1 MPTYFGL
8 RPCVRAAAL
17 TLTLI
22 LSACGGGGG
31 GGSGGQPDAQ
41 ASDKGGGG
49 DVVTMSGTLS
59 LVETA
64 AVDSDTNDPNQ
75 ADRRNNDNFDVAQA
89 LSTPVN
95 LVGTVN
101 EPGAGPDG
109 PNKTAGDQADV
120 FVVDLQANQTVDL
133 QFAADPG
140 VNDLDLTILD
150 DSHKV
155 VGVSDGTGSSECVRI
170 SKAGR
175 YYIAV
180 YAHLGASIYNLRIG
194 SPDSASSCAN
204 ATNSDGAI
212 VAGQVIA
219 QPLSSTMVAST
230 RTSSV
235 AASTSVSPK
244 QAQGLKSMLDF
255 HREAGLSQLDV
266 PRGAPNLLTLP
277 STTQARLKGLS
288 QLASYTSFKRASVLA
303 QQAARP
309 ASRSES
315 LAQAL
320 DTISYAKALMATGQ
334 YKFVSLNHRVQLSQV
349 AGDVGSFPPNDP
361 IYPKQRWHYEQINL
375 PAAMDRLVNLPM
387 QPARRPLV
395 AVIDSGIMV
404 DHPDLAPQIEGG
416 RTFVSL
422 NIRNA
427 GELDSANPDDL
438 DVPTAAG
445 DPHFH
450 GSHVAGTIAARTF
463 DGYGAA
469 GIAPMAR
476 LMPLR
481 VFDQRRPT
489 GAEDYDIINAMLYAA
504 GLPNRTNLLPPRK
517 ADVINMS
524 LGSAQACPAAY
535 VNIIQQVRQAGV
547 IVVVAAGNDARNND
561 GVAVPV
567 GSPANC
573 PGVVAV
579 GALDA
584 QARQANYSQSGP
596 ELRVAAPG
604 GDMSRSTTGEPQG
617 DMVDST
623 VAIFSPEGKRQ
634 PGFAYMQGTSMA
646 TPHVAGVVALMK
658 YAYPGLTP
666 ELFDAWLSAGK
677 LTDDI
682 GGPGYDTATGYGLI
696 NARKAVDVALAEA
709 QNPGPAPQGQ
719 ITALPFALD
728 FGAQRTSMNLALS
741 ATAKTSEVVQQ
752 ITSSSPALTVNRT
765 GVNAQT
771 GLGSYMVNIDRTRL
785 PAGTSFLS
793 INVQTSS
800 KTLTVQVTVVKQDGG
815 GTGARSANYGTVYVL
830 AIDSSTQDVVDEVM
844 VTAQGGRYNWQL
856 KGPKGQKVY
865 LLAGG
870 DLDWNGF
877 ICDAGEPCGV
887 YPLLSNAPTEITL
900 ASNLSNLNFSLA
912 PLGTGG
918 VAQAAAT
925 RSTASSWTPRLRL
938 PAR

>member
-1 MPTYFGL
+1 MPTFFGL
-8 RPCVRAAAL
+8 RPCARAAAL
-17 TLTLI
+17 TLTFI

-31 GGSGGQPDAQ
+31 GQPDAQ
-41 ASDKGGGG
+41 ASGKSDGG
-49 DVVTMSGTLS
+49 DVVTLSGTLS

-64 AVDSDTNDPNQ
+64 AVDSDINDPNQ
-75 ADRRNNDNFDVAQA
+75 ANRRNNDDFDVAQA

-101 EPGAGPDG
+101 EPGAGADG
-109 PNKTAGDQADV
+109 PNKAAGDQYDV
-120 FVVDLQANQTVDL
+120 FVVDLQANQTVEL
-133 QFAADPG
+133 QFAADAG
-140 VNDLDLTILD
+140 VNDLDLAILD
-150 DSHKV
+150 DSPKV
-155 VGVSDGTGSSECVRI
+155 VGMSAGTGSGECVRI
-170 SKAGR
+170 AKAGR

-180 YAHLGASIYNLRIG
+180 YAHIGASIYNLRVG
-194 SPDSASSCAN
+194 APSNASSCPN
-204 ATNSDGAI
+204 ATNADGVI

-219 QPLSSTMVAST
+219 QAISDNVVPLT

-235 AASTSVSPK
+235 AASIGGAARQPQSVTSM
-244 QAQGLKSMLDF
+244 QDF
-255 HREAGLSQLDV
+255 HRAAGLSQLDV
-266 PRGAPNLLTLP
+266 PRGAPTLLTLP
-277 STTQARLKGLS
+277 VTARARLQGLS
-288 QLASYTSFKRASVLA
+288 QLASHSSFKRASALA
-303 QQAARP
+303 QQATRP
-309 ASRSES
+309 MQTSDP
-315 LAQAL
+315 LAQAMA
-320 DTISYAKALMATGQ
+320 TVSYAKALMATGQ
-334 YKFVSLNHRVQLSQV
+334 YKFVSLNHRMQLSQV
-349 AGDVGSFPPNDP
+349 ATDVGSFPPNDP
-361 IYPKQRWHYEQINL
+361 LYPKQRWHYEQINL
-375 PAAMDRLVNLPM
+375 PAAMDRLSSLPT

-416 RTFVSL
+416 RTFFSL
-422 NIRNA
+422 NTRNA

-450 GSHVAGTIAARTF
+450 GTHVAGTIAARTF

-489 GAEDYDIINAMLYAA
+489 GADDYDIINAMLYAA

-524 LGSAQACPAAY
+524 LGSSQACSAAY
-535 VNIIQQVRQAGV
+535 ANIVQQVRQAGV

-561 GVAVPV
+561 GMTVPV
-567 GSPANC
+567 GTPANC

-623 VAIFSPEGKRQ
+623 VAIFSPEGRRQ

-666 ELFDAWLSAGK
+666 EQFDAWLNAGK
-677 LTDDI
+677 LTDDV
-682 GGPGYDTATGYGLI
+682 GTSGYDTATGFGLI
-696 NARKAVDVALAEA
+696 NARKAVDMALAEA

-741 ATAKTSEVVQQ
+741 ATARTSEVVQH
-752 ITSSSPALTVNRT
+752 ITASSPAITVNGIHVDT
-765 GVNAQT
+765 QT
-771 GLGSYMVNIDRTRL
+771 GLGSYTVNVDRARL
-785 PAGTSFLS
+785 PAGTSFWD
-793 INVQTSS
+793 ITVQTNS
-800 KTLTVQVTVVKQDGG
+800 KTLTIQVTVVKQDGSPS
-815 GTGARSANYGTVYVL
+815 GARSADYGPIYVM
-830 AIDSSTQDVVDEVM
+830 AIDSSTQDVVDEAM
-844 VTAQGGRYNWQL
+844 VQAQGGRYNWQL
-856 KGPKGQKVY
+856 KGARGQRVY
-865 LLAGG
+865 LLAGS

-887 YPLLSNAPTEITL
+887 YPLMSNAPTEITL
-900 ASNLSNLNFSLA
+900 ASSLSNLNFSIS
-912 PLGTGG
+912 PMGTGG
-918 VAQAAAT
+918 FAQAALSGSG
-925 RSTASSWTPRLRL
+925 RSGWTPRLRL

>member
-8 RPCVRAAAL
+8 RPCARAAAL

-31 GGSGGQPDAQ
+31 SQPEAR

-75 ADRRNNDNFDVAQA
+75 AGRHNNDDFDVAQA

-109 PNKTAGDQADV
+109 PNKTAGDQVDV
-120 FVVDLQANQTVDL
+120 FVLDLQANQTVEL

-140 VNDLDLTILD
+140 VNDLDLAVLD
-150 DSHKV
+150 DSPKV
-155 VGVSDGTGSSECVRI
+155 VGVSAGTGSGECVRMA
-170 SKAGR
+170 KAGH

-180 YAHLGASIYNLRIG
+180 YAHLGAAIYNLRIG
-194 SPDSASSCAN
+194 TPDTVSSCPN
-204 ATNSDGAI
+204 ATSTEGAI

-219 QPLSSTMVAST
+219 QPLGGNMVAST
-230 RTSSV
+230 LTSPG
-235 AASTSVSPK
+235 AASTTK
-244 QAQGLKSMLDF
+244 QTQGIKSMLDF

-277 STTQARLKGLS
+277 ATARARLQGLS
-288 QLASYTSFKRASVLA
+288 QLASYSSFKRASVLA
-303 QQAARP
+303 QQATRP
-309 ASRSES
+309 ARHSES

-375 PAAMDRLVNLPM
+375 PAAMDRLVNLPT
-387 QPARRPLV
+387 QPTRRPLV
-395 AVIDSGIMV
+395 AVIDSGIMM
-404 DHPDLAPQIEGG
+404 DHPDLAPQIEDG

-422 NIRNA
+422 DTRND
-427 GELDSANPDDL
+427 GQLDSANPDDL

-469 GIAPMAR
+469 GVAPMAR

-481 VFDQRRPT
+481 VFDQRRPA
-489 GAEDYDIINAMLYAA
+489 GADDYDILNAMLYAA
-504 GLPNRTNLLPPRK
+504 GLPNRSNKLPARK

-524 LGSAQACPAAY
+524 LGSSQGCPAAY
-535 VNIIQQVRQAGV
+535 VNIVQQVRQAGV
-547 IVVVAAGNDARNND
+547 IVVAAAGNDARNND

-567 GSPANC
+567 GAPANC

-646 TPHVAGVVALMK
+646 TPHVSGVVALMK

-682 GGPGYDTATGYGLI
+682 GGAGFDSATGYGLI
-696 NARKAVDVALAEA
+696 NARKAVDAALAEA
-709 QNPGPAPQGQ
+709 RNPGPAPLGQ
-719 ITALPFALD
+719 LTALPYALD
-728 FGAQRTSMNLALS
+728 FGTQRTSMNLALS
-741 ATAKTSEVVQQ
+741 TTAKTSEVVQQ
-752 ITSSSPALTVNRT
+752 ISTSSPAITVNRT
-765 GVNAQT
+765 SVDAQT
-771 GLGSYMVNIDRTRL
+771 GLGSYTVNVDRARL

-793 INVQTSS
+793 INIQTSN
-800 KTLTVQVTVVKQDGG
+800 KTLTVQITVLKQDGG
-815 GTGARSANYGTVYVL
+815 GTATHSANYGTVYVL

-844 VTAQGGRYNWQL
+844 VTALGGRYNWQL
-856 KGPKGQKVY
+856 KGPRGQKVY

-900 ASNLSNLNFSLA
+900 GSDLSNLNFSLA

-918 VAQAAAT
+918 VAQASAMGSAT
-925 RSTASSWTPRLRL
+925 PNWTPRLRL

>member
-31 GGSGGQPDAQ
+31 GGQPDAQ
-41 ASDKGGGG
+41 ASDRGGEG

-75 ADRRNNDNFDVAQA
+75 ASRHNNDDFDVAQA

-109 PNKTAGDQADV
+109 PNKTAGDQVDI
-120 FVVDLQANQTVDL
+120 FEVDLQANQTVEL
-133 QFAADPG
+133 QFAAAPG

-150 DSHKV
+150 DSLEP
-155 VGVSDGTGSSECVRI
+155 VGLSTGVGSGECVRI
-170 SKAGR
+170 AKAGH

-180 YAHLGASIYNLRIG
+180 YAHQGASIYNLRIG
-194 SPDSASSCAN
+194 TPDTVSSCPN
-204 ATNSDGAI
+204 ATSAEGAI

-219 QPLSSTMVAST
+219 QPLDGNMVAST
-230 RTSSV
+230 RTSGV
-235 AASTSVSPK
+235 AGSTTGAPK
-244 QAQGLKSMLDF
+244 QAQGTKSMRAF
-255 HREAGLSQLDV
+255 HREAGLTQLDV

-277 STTQARLKGLS
+277 STAQARLKGLS
-288 QLASYTSFKRASVLA
+288 QLASYTSFKRASTLA
-303 QQAARP
+303 QQATKPTR
-309 ASRSES
+309 RSES

-375 PAAMDRLVNLPM
+375 PAAMDRLVNLPT

-395 AVIDSGIMV
+395 AVIDSGIMM
-404 DHPDLAPQIEGG
+404 DHPDLAPQIEDG

-422 NIRNA
+422 NTRDD
-427 GELDSANPDDL
+427 GQLDSANPDDL

-450 GSHVAGTIAARTF
+450 GTHVAGTIAARTF

-469 GIAPMAR
+469 GVAPMAR

-481 VFDQRRPT
+481 VFDQRHPN
-489 GAEDYDIINAMLYAA
+489 GADDYDIISAMLYAA
-504 GLPNRTNLLPPRK
+504 GLPNRTNQFPPRK

-524 LGSAQACPAAY
+524 LGSSQACPASY
-535 VNIIQQVRQAGV
+535 VNIIQQVRQAGL

-567 GSPANC
+567 AAPANC

-682 GGPGYDTATGYGLI
+682 GGPGFDSATGYGLI

-709 QNPGPAPQGQ
+709 RNPGPAPQGQ
-719 ITALPFALD
+719 VTALPYALD
-728 FGAQRTSMNLALS
+728 FGTQQTSMNLALS

-752 ITSSSPALTVNRT
+752 ITTSSPAITVNRT
-765 GVNAQT
+765 NVDTQT
-771 GLGSYMVNIDRTRL
+771 GLGSYTVNIDRTRL

-793 INVQTSS
+793 INIQTSS
-800 KTLTVQVTVVKQDGG
+800 KTLSVQVTVVKQDAGS
-815 GTGARSANYGTVYVL
+815 TGARSANYGTVYVL
-830 AIDSSTQDVVDEVM
+830 AINSSTQDVVDEVM
-844 VTAQGGRYNWQL
+844 VTAQGGRYTWQL
-856 KGPKGQKVY
+856 KGAKGQKVY

-900 ASNLSNLNFSLA
+900 DSNLSNLNFSLA

-925 RSTASSWTPRLRL
+925 GATASNGTPRLRL
-938 PAR
+938 PSR

>member
-8 RPCVRAAAL
+8 RPCARAAAL

-31 GGSGGQPDAQ
+31 GQPEART
-41 ASDKGGGG
+41 SDKDGGS

-75 ADRRNNDNFDVAQA
+75 ASRHNNDDFDVAQA
-89 LSTPVN
+89 LTTPVN

-101 EPGAGPDG
+101 EPGSGPDG
-109 PNKTAGDQADV
+109 PNKTAGDQYDV
-120 FVVDLQANQTVDL
+120 FVVDLQANQTVEL

-140 VNDLDLTILD
+140 VNDLDLAILD
-150 DSHKV
+150 DSPKV
-155 VGVSDGTGSSECVRI
+155 VGLSAGTGNTECVRI
-170 SKAGR
+170 AKAGR

-180 YAHLGASIYNLRIG
+180 YAHGGASIYNLRVG
-194 SPDSASSCAN
+194 SPDSVSSCPN
-204 ATNSDGAI
+204 ATSAEGAI

-219 QPLSSTMVAST
+219 QPLDSNVVANRSSSVAST
-230 RTSSV
+230 SG
-235 AASTSVSPK
+235 SPK
-244 QAQGLKSMLDF
+244 QAQGVKSMLEF
-255 HREAGLSQLDV
+255 HREAGLSQLSV

-277 STTQARLKGLS
+277 DTAQARLKGLS
-288 QLASYTSFKRASVLA
+288 QLASYTSFKRASALA
-303 QQAARP
+303 QQASRP
-309 ASRSES
+309 AQRSES

-320 DTISYAKALMATGQ
+320 DTVSYAKALMATGQ
-334 YKFVSLNHRVQLSQV
+334 YKFVSLNHRVQLSQMV
-349 AGDVGSFPPNDP
+349 ADVGNFPPNDP

-375 PAAMDRLVNLPM
+375 PAAMDRLVNLPT
-387 QPARRPLV
+387 QPTRRPLV

-422 NIRNA
+422 NTRNA
-427 GELDSANPDDL
+427 GEADSSNPDDL
-438 DVPTAAG
+438 DLPTAAG

-489 GAEDYDIINAMLYAA
+489 GADDYDILNAMLYAA
-504 GLPNRTNLLPPRK
+504 GLPNRSKLFPPRK

-524 LGSAQACPAAY
+524 LGSSQACPPSY
-535 VNIIQQVRQAGV
+535 VDIIQQVRQAGV

-567 GSPANC
+567 AAPANC

-682 GGPGYDTATGYGLI
+682 GGPGFDSATGYGLI

-709 QNPGPAPQGQ
+709 QNPGPAPQGR
-719 ITALPFALD
+719 IVATPFALD
-728 FGAQRTSMNLALS
+728 FGAQRTSMSLALN
-741 ATAKTSEVVQQ
+741 ATAKTSDVVKQ
-752 ITSSSPALTVNRT
+752 ITSSSPALTFTRT
-765 GVNAQT
+765 SVDVQT
-771 GLGSYMVNIDRTRL
+771 GLGSYTINVDRTRL
-785 PAGTSFLS
+785 PTGTAFLS
-793 INVQTSS
+793 LNIQTNSD
-800 KTLTVQVTVVKQDGG
+800 TLTVQVTVVKQAGG
-815 GTGARSANYGTVYVL
+815 STGARSADYGAVYVL
-830 AIDSSTQDVVDEVM
+830 AIDSITEEVIDEVL

-856 KGPKGQKVY
+856 KGPRGKKAY

-887 YPLLSNAPTEITL
+887 YPLMSNAPTEVTL
-900 ASNLSNLNFSLA
+900 DSNLSNLNFSLA
-912 PLGTGG
+912 PMGTGG
-918 VAQAAAT
+918 ATQAALAGT
-925 RSTASSWTPRLRL
+925 KPAAWTPRLRL